1 VSPTS
6 SEPGEP
12 RAPGE
17 PRTGREPLAPGE
29 PRAPV
34 DPRAPSEPRTAGE
47 ARHPDGHDEPA
58 RHGGVHSEGEG
69 TRRAAEAGRRLR
81 EQRELQRFQRTFWI
95 VSGVLGAVAAV
106 FLLLGALQGP
116 KLATAQVDPQ
126 RATEQSGQQLRM
138 FANQPLRDV
147 DPSQVTVSPQTD
159 VTVTVQDDLLV
170 VQFDERLRYDTEYTV
185 TVSDVAARSRDAVS
199 TFSHAFETAG
209 ASVLYLDRGETE
221 DEILRAEVSGTGRG
235 EVVHAAPGIQAFA
248 PVEGVLVVARDA
260 SSAAPDAS
268 GAAPGGGDEG
278 AGGGDAGT
286 GGGEAGTGGGDEGT
300 GGGAAG
306 SGASVLESI
315 LTESG
320 DAETVRLP
328 DGARV
333 DRIIAP
339 QAGTLL
345 GLVLTEVVDEGTPQ
359 FSSALAYV
367 DLAGDRE
374 VRLLEGLDGEPVR
387 ALDAVF
393 LPGGST
399 LLVHALDQSLLRIDL
414 LAPELVLPVDQLPTV
429 WNLSTDG
436 TRVSGSDSFG
446 GLFLDL
452 ESGEETRLNPS
463 LFEGEVVFGGETVLL
478 SDERWVQKV
487 AVPDASGGSFAIVVV
502 VDDGSGESRQL
513 ARTIDDRGSIG
524 ALSVS
529 PNDQYVA
536 IEVTPSVEDA
546 EPDGRRVNPRP
557 TSITLQIID
566 IETGALVRS
575 LEGFAPVW

>member
-1 VSPTS
+1 MSPTS

-12 RAPGE
+12 
-17 PRTGREPLAPGE
+17 
-29 PRAPV
+29 
-34 DPRAPSEPRTAGE
+34 
-47 ARHPDGHDEPA
+47 A
-58 RHGGVHSEGEG
+58 RHGGVHPQGEG
-69 TRRAAEAGRRLR
+69 TRRTAEAGRRLR
-81 EQRELQRFQRTFWI
+81 EQRELQRFRRTFW
-95 VSGVLGAVAAV
+95 VVVGALGAIAAV
-106 FLLLGALQGP
+106 FLVLGALQGP

-138 FANQPLRDV
+138 FANQPLSDV
-147 DPSQVTVSPQTD
+147 DASQVVVEPQTD

-170 VQFDERLRYDTEYTV
+170 VQFDERLRYDTVYTV
-185 TVSDVAARSRDAVS
+185 TVTDVAARSRAAVS
-199 TFSHAFETAG
+199 TFSHSFETAG
-209 ASVLYLDRGETE
+209 ASLLYLDRGETE

-235 EVVHAAPGIQAFA
+235 EVVHAAPGIQDFA

-260 SSAAPDAS
+260 
-268 GAAPGGGDEG
+268 
-278 AGGGDAGT
+278 GT
-286 GGGEAGTGGGDEGT
+286 GE
-300 GGGAAG
+300 
-306 SGASVLESI
+306 SVLESV
-315 LTESG
+315 LTETG

-328 DGARV
+328 DNARV

-339 QAGTLL
+339 QTGTLL
-345 GLVLTEVVDEGTPQ
+345 GLVLTEVVEEGTPQ

-374 VRLLEGLDGEPVR
+374 VRIVQGLDGEPVR
-387 ALDAVF
+387 ALDAMF

-414 LAPELVLPVDQLPTV
+414 LSPELVLPVDQLPTV

-502 VDDGSGESRQL
+502 VDDGSGASRQL

>member
-1 VSPTS
+1 MNPLLAFVS
-6 SEPGEP
+6 
-12 RAPGE
+12 
-17 PRTGREPLAPGE
+17 
-29 PRAPV
+29 
-34 DPRAPSEPRTAGE
+34 TALPPE
-47 ARHPDGHDEPA
+47 DAIALPDGEFLQWVTDN
-58 RHGGVHSEGEG
+58 GILDS
-69 TRRAAEAGRRLR
+69 AEK
-81 EQRELQRFQRTFWI
+81 QQELK
-95 VSGVLGAVAAV
+95 S
-106 FLLLGALQGP
+106 
-116 KLATAQVDPQ
+116 KLA
-126 RATEQSGQQLRM
+126 L
-138 FANQPLRDV
+138 F
-147 DPSQVTVSPQTD
+147 
-159 VTVTVQDDLLV
+159 
-170 VQFDERLRYDTEYTV
+170 
-185 TVSDVAARSRDAVS
+185 
-199 TFSHAFETAG
+199 
-209 ASVLYLDRGETE
+209 
-221 DEILRAEVSGTGRG
+221 
-235 EVVHAAPGIQAFA
+235 
-248 PVEGVLVVARDA
+248 
-260 SSAAPDAS
+260 
-268 GAAPGGGDEG
+268 
-278 AGGGDAGT
+278 
-286 GGGEAGTGGGDEGT
+286 

>member
-1 VSPTS
+1 MSPTS
-6 SEPGEP
+6 SEQGEP
-12 RAPGE
+12 
-17 PRTGREPLAPGE
+17 
-29 PRAPV
+29 
-34 DPRAPSEPRTAGE
+34 
-47 ARHPDGHDEPA
+47 RHPDGQGEPRHPGA
-58 RHGGVHSEGEG
+58 QGESTRHGGVHPEGEG

-116 KLATAQVDPQ
+116 KLTTAQVDPQ

-147 DPSQVTVSPQTD
+147 DASQVAVSPQTD

-209 ASVLYLDRGETE
+209 ASVLYLDRGETQ

-260 SSAAPDAS
+260 
-268 GAAPGGGDEG
+268 G
-278 AGGGDAGT
+278 AGGTGSSDAASDASAPGT
-286 GGGEAGTGGGDEGT
+286 
-300 GGGAAG
+300 
-306 SGASVLESI
+306 GASVLESV

-328 DGARV
+328 EGARV

-339 QAGTLL
+339 QAGTLV
-345 GLVLTEVVDEGTPQ
+345 GLVLTEVVEEGTPQ

-387 ALDAVF
+387 ALDAAF
-393 LPGGST
+393 LPGGSS

-546 EPDGRRVNPRP
+546 EPDGRRVNPRS

>member
-1 VSPTS
+1 MSPTS

-116 KLATAQVDPQ
+116 KLTTAQVDPQ

-147 DPSQVTVSPQTD
+147 DASQVAVSPQTD

-209 ASVLYLDRGETE
+209 ASVLYLDRGETQ

-260 SSAAPDAS
+260 
-268 GAAPGGGDEG
+268 G
-278 AGGGDAGT
+278 AGGTGSSDAASDASAPGT
-286 GGGEAGTGGGDEGT
+286 
-300 GGGAAG
+300 
-306 SGASVLESI
+306 GASVLESV

-328 DGARV
+328 EGARV

-339 QAGTLL
+339 QEGTLL

-387 ALDAVF
+387 ALDAAF
-393 LPGGST
+393 LPGGSS

-513 ARTIDDRGSIG
+513 ARTIDDRSSIG

-546 EPDGRRVNPRP
+546 DPDGRRVNPRP